1 MFKKINVLGIVG
13 EASIGNIPGVGII
26 VKADVRSDEHDYNIV
41 ADRTCT
47 VVDGE
52 RRREGSD
59 EDTYFDEGTTR
70 FEKVLKHAHMKYTV
84 DEHSRAYLTFLYQ
97 GNDCTALISVTN
109 YEIDVMDEITA
120 YFDMRKPKD
129 DSTTTIED
137 CQWCT
142 ETYGTV
148 SWTNVHTDGKF
159 SVADIECINEII
171 DDIAYGEIEL

>member
-1 MFKKINVLGIVG
+1 MFKKINALGIGG

-26 VKADVRSDEHDYNIV
+26 VKADVCSEEKDYKIV

-47 VVDGE
+47 VVDGDH
-52 RRREGSD
+52 RR
-59 EDTYFDEGTTR
+59 EDTYFDDGTAR
-70 FEKVLKHAHMKYTV
+70 FEKVLKHAYVKYTV
-84 DEHSRAYLTFLYQ
+84 DDNSYAHLTFLYQ
-97 GNDCTALISVTN
+97 GNNCTALISVTE

-137 CQWCT
+137 CQWYT
-142 ETYGTV
+142 KSNDTI

-171 DDIAYGEIEL
+171 DDIAYDEIEL